1 MKELELTSNSALTE
15 TVYETNFNGADLEIK
30 LAAGSCDAENQC
42 KIECDIDVYHV
53 SYPSVG
59 EEILFSQPTDGQ
71 GSKVPV
77 YSIGKAE
84 EKKGCIHKSV
94 EPGEICC
101 ETARVITAYGP
112 TWIYAAIA
120 IGMDREGAESPFL
133 ISQGIGSFGGENS
146 NENDM
151 IGYVDGK
158 VHNMCALIVRR
169 AKLEGL
175 NLSSIRVGYKYIFVE
190 PNSVG
195 KALVNEG

>member
-30 LAAGSCDAENQC
+30 LAAGSGNAENQC
-42 KIECDIDVYHV
+42 EMDIDINVYHV
-53 SYPSVG
+53 SYPSVT
-59 EEILFSQPTDGQ
+59 EEILFSQPIDGE
-71 GSKVPV
+71 GNKVPV
-77 YSIGKAE
+77 YSMGKAE
-84 EKKGCIHKSV
+84 DKKGCIHKTV
-94 EPGEICC
+94 KEGEITR

-112 TWIYAAIA
+112 TWIYAAVV
-120 IGMDREGAESPFL
+120 IGMDSEGSESPFL
-133 ISQGIGSFGGENS
+133 ISQGIGSYGGDNS

-175 NLSSIRVGYKYIFVE
+175 HLSSIRVGYKYIFVE
-190 PNSVG
+190 PSTVG
-195 KALVNEG
+195 KALVSEG